1 MRQNWR
7 KTARQTITLNI
18 VELAEP
24 NCAEGILKIMENAL
38 AQLCDSNVKWLFTEL
53 SVGHRFERMA
63 VVRERFGDATEGEVH
78 AKP

>member
-7 KTARQTITLNI
+7 KAARQTITLN
-18 VELAEP
+18 VVKLAKP
-24 NCAEGILKIMENAL
+24 DGPQSILEIMQNAL
-38 AQLCDSNVKWLFTEL
+38 AQLCDSNVKWLFAKL

-78 AKP
+78 IRT